1 MAKNKNLF
9 KLILVVI
16 AGIVL
21 LATAGVRTFGK
32 AKKSADT
39 QMTQPSAD
47 VPDRLEIPRCTESR
61 AEQVIEHTGYTV
73 SYNSDWCT
81 PNWVAYELT
90 KDETYGHEER
100 TDHFDPDP
108 DVKGVCPTYRD
119 YSRSGYDRGHMAPA
133 GDMKWDET
141 AMRESFYLSNICP
154 QDHNLNKGDWNTL
167 EEKARYWARKFGNV
181 YIVCGPIMSKNPE
194 TIGYNNVAVP
204 DAFYK
209 VFLTQINGE
218 WQTIGFVFQN
228 QPGERPLI
236 SYCKS
241 VDDIEKITG
250 IDFFPSLDD
259 NIEDQIEAHYSASL
273 WGLR

>member
-1 MAKNKNLF
+1 MAKNKNLS

-32 AKKSADT
+32 SKKSADT

-47 VPDRLEIPRCTESR
+47 VPDRLEIPRCMESR

-141 AMRESFYLSNICP
+141 AMQESFYLSNICP

-167 EEKARYWARKFGNV
+167 EEKARYWARKYGSL
-181 YIVCGPIMSKNPE
+181 YIVCGPIMSNNPE
-194 TIGYNNVAVP
+194 TIGANNVAVP
-204 DAFYK
+204 DGFYK
-209 VFLTQINGE
+209 VFLTQSNGE
-218 WQTIGFVFQN
+218 WKAIGFYFDN
-228 QPGERPLI
+228 KPGSGNIRD
-236 SYCKS
+236 YCKS
-241 VDDIEKITG
+241 VDDIERMSG
-250 IDFFPSLDD
+250 IDFFPNLDD
-259 NIEDQIEAHYSASL
+259 AIEDHIESSFSASS
-273 WGLR
+273 WGL

>member
-1 MAKNKNLF
+1 MK
-9 KLILVVI
+9 KLVIGILVLVAI
-16 AGIVL
+16 ASVL
-21 LATAGVRTFGK
+21 GARLFNKPQTRSSNTTTNTEIAI
-32 AKKSADT
+32 
-39 QMTQPSAD
+39 
-47 VPDRLEIPRCTESR
+47 PDRLEIPQCKEAR
-61 AEQVIEHTGYTV
+61 AEQIIEHKGYTV
-73 SYNSDWCT
+73 SYNSDWCI

-90 KDETYGHEER
+90 KEETYGNVDR

-108 DVKGVCPTYRD
+108 AVNGVCPTFRD

-133 GDMKWDET
+133 GDMKWDQT
-141 AMRESFYLSNICP
+141 AMQESFYLSNICP

-167 EEKARYWARKFGNV
+167 EEKARYWARKYGNV
-181 YIVCGPIMSKNPE
+181 YIVCGPIMSNNPE

-259 NIEDQIEAHYSASL
+259 NIEDQIEAHFSASL

>member
-1 MAKNKNLF
+1 MAKNKNLS

-47 VPDRLEIPRCTESR
+47 VPDRLEIPRCMESR